1 MLKTLTKKEFAEK
14 MGVSINWVTNIM
26 GRAEF
31 QKHQR
36 GRFIII
42 NSFLKKDLE
51 EYLET
56 KIYSTKT
63 DYRYRIKYEKLLEQK
78 FSCLDN

>member
-1 MLKTLTKKEFAEK
+1 MLTKKEFAER

-36 GRFIII
+36 GRLIII

-51 EYLET
+51 EYL
-56 KIYSTKT
+56 Y
-63 DYRYRIKYEKLLEQK
+63 IKLESSQTSYVFRAKYIKLIKEN

>member
-1 MLKTLTKKEFAEK
+1 MLKMLSKKEFAEK
-14 MGVSINWVTNIM
+14 MGVSFNWVTNVM

-51 EYLET
+51 EYLIN
-56 KIYSTKT
+56 KK
-63 DYRYRIKYEKLLEQK
+63 
-78 FSCLDN
+78 